1 MFRQAWGGVVSNV
14 LKFADIELDKGSYEL
29 RRNGSVLKLERI
41 PMELLILLVES
52 RGQLVSREEIIAKL
66 WGDEVF
72 VDTEQGINTAIR
84 KIRQALQDNPDHP
97 RFIQTVV
104 GKGYRFVANVN
115 GCGPSAT
122 SGSYGLQSRTM
133 VSAAAALLIVAG
145 SLGWVA
151 SRNRQEHSPVSEQ
164 RVTANPTEALVLGA
178 AISPDGRYVAYLDA
192 TGLYLREI
200 RGGDTHPLRVPKG
213 FVPIPTSWFPD
224 NASFAAT
231 WDAGPRQAPSI
242 WRVSILGTA
251 PQKLSDNSWGAAV
264 SADGSR
270 IAFLRG
276 GPAPAGNG
284 LEIWTMESN
293 GADQRKITSA
303 DPGSA
308 LGPVTW
314 SPGGKRIAYLRIQPG
329 PVTWE
334 ASLET
339 RNREGVQPVKVA
351 LKGNFI
357 DRALCWAPDGRIIYS
372 HMRSE
377 APNLEDSG
385 LWMIAIDEATGE
397 VQGQPQPLSDARN
410 TGGVGWI
417 SDLSISRDGK
427 HLTLVRHNAEPQVFV
442 GELESKRPRSLEQAR
457 RLTLDQRA
465 NVPFSWT
472 PDSKA
477 VLFISSRNGVWN
489 IFKQDI
495 NQPTAELFVGGEDRI
510 FGPRLSPDGSEI
522 FYLVMPRLGGPA
534 SEVSLMRVPVAGG
547 PPRLLLREAG
557 ICDVQ
562 CARLGSTRCIL
573 VQQQGGEVVVHSLDP
588 RLGKGEALL
597 RLPTSSNLSLS
608 PDGSRLAIISAEKG
622 GRIQLL
628 TLATRQIREIVV
640 KGWTELR
647 NVDWSA
653 DGRTLF
659 VPATKDERTVAL
671 LEIDT
676 QGNAWELL
684 HGPLGWA
691 IPSPDSRYLAFMQVT
706 GDSNVWMLQDF

>member
-1 MFRQAWGGVVSNV
+1 MFPQAWGGIVSK
-14 LKFADIELDKGSYEL
+14 LLSFADIQLDIGSYEL
-29 RRNGSVLKLERI
+29 RRNGSVLKLEKI

-52 RGQLVSREEIIAKL
+52 RGQLVSREKIIAKL

-84 KIRQALQDNPDHP
+84 KIRQALQDDPDHP

-115 GCGPSAT
+115 GCALSPTPWHA
-122 SGSYGLQSRTM
+122 GLQSRRM
-133 VSAAAALLIVAG
+133 VSVAAALLIVAG

-151 SRNRQEHSPVSEQ
+151 SHNQWEHSPVSEQ

-178 AISPDGRYVAYLDA
+178 AISPDGRYVAYLDT
-192 TGLYLREI
+192 TGLYLRETS
-200 RGGDTHPLRVPKG
+200 GGDTHSLPVPKG

-224 NASFAAT
+224 NASFLAT
-231 WDAGPRQAPSI
+231 WDAGPRQPPSI
-242 WRVSILGTA
+242 WRVSILGTP
-251 PQKLSDNSWGAAV
+251 PQKLSDNSWGATV

-270 IAFLRG
+270 VAFLRG

-293 GADQRKITSA
+293 GADQRMVTSVA
-303 DPGSA
+303 PGSA
-308 LGPVTW
+308 LGPVAW
-314 SPGGKRIAYLRIQPG
+314 SPAGKRIAYLRIQPG
-329 PVTWE
+329 PVSSE
-334 ASLET
+334 VSLET
-339 RNREGVQPVKVA
+339 RDREGVHPATVV
-351 LKGNFI
+351 LKGSFI

-372 HMRSE
+372 HVRSE

-385 LWMIAIDEATGE
+385 LWAIAVEEADGE
-397 VQGQPQPLSDARN
+397 ARGQPQPIRDART

-417 SDLSISRDGK
+417 SDLSISRDSK
-427 HLTLVRHNAEPQVFV
+427 HLTLVRHSAEPQVFV
-442 GELESKRPRSLEQAR
+442 GELERKRPRSLQQPH

-465 NVPFSWT
+465 NVPFAWT

-489 IFKQDI
+489 IFKQAID
-495 NQPTAELFVGGEDRI
+495 QPTAELFVGGEDRI

-522 FYLVMPRLGGPA
+522 LYLVMPRLGGPA

-562 CARLGSTRCIL
+562 CARFGSTRCIL
-573 VQQQGGEVVVHSLDP
+573 TQQRGGGVVVYSLDP
-588 RLGKGEALL
+588 LQGKREALL
-597 RLPTSSNLSLS
+597 RLSTGNNFSLS
-608 PDGSRLAIISAEKG
+608 PDGSHLAIIDAEKR
-622 GRIQLL
+622 GRIQLFS
-628 TLATRQIREIVV
+628 LASHRSHAIVV
-640 KGWTELR
+640 KGWAELR

-691 IPSPDSRYLAFMQVT
+691 IPSPDSRYLAFTQFA
-706 GDSNVWMLQDF
+706 GENNVWMIQDF

>member
-1 MFRQAWGGVVSNV
+1 VFPQAWCGIVSK
-14 LKFADIELDKGSYEL
+14 LLSFADIQLDIGSYEL
-29 RRNGSVLKLERI
+29 RRNGSVLKLEKI

-84 KIRQALQDNPDHP
+84 KIRQVLQDNPDHP

-115 GCGPSAT
+115 GCAPSPTRWHAR
-122 SGSYGLQSRTM
+122 LQSRRM
-133 VSAAAALLIVAG
+133 VSVAAALLIVAG

-151 SRNRQEHSPVSEQ
+151 SHNQREHSPVSEQ

-178 AISPDGRYVAYLDA
+178 AISPDGRYVAYLDT
-192 TGLYLREI
+192 TGLYLRETS
-200 RGGDTHPLRVPKG
+200 GGDTHSLPVPKG
-213 FVPIPTSWFPD
+213 FVPIPTSGFPD
-224 NASFAAT
+224 NASFLAT
-231 WDAGPRQAPSI
+231 WDAGPRQPPSI
-242 WRVSILGTA
+242 WRVSILGTP
-251 PQKLSDNSWGAAV
+251 PQKLSDNSWGATV

-270 IAFLRG
+270 VAFLRG

-293 GADQRKITSA
+293 GADQRMVTSVA
-303 DPGSA
+303 PGSA
-308 LGPVTW
+308 RGPVAW
-314 SPGGKRIAYLRIQPG
+314 SPAGKRIAYLRIQPG
-329 PVTWE
+329 PVSSE
-334 ASLET
+334 VSLET
-339 RNREGVQPVKVA
+339 RDREGVHPATVV
-351 LKGNFI
+351 LKGSFI

-372 HMRSE
+372 HVMSE

-385 LWMIAIDEATGE
+385 LWAIAVEEADGE
-397 VQGQPQPLSDARN
+397 ARGQPQPIRDART

-417 SDLSISRDGK
+417 SDLSISRDSK
-427 HLTLVRHNAEPQVFV
+427 HLTLVRHSAEPQVFV
-442 GELESKRPRSLEQAR
+442 GELERKRPRSLQQPH

-465 NVPFSWT
+465 NVPFAWT

-489 IFKQDI
+489 IFKQAID
-495 NQPTAELFVGGEDRI
+495 QPTAELFVGGEDRI

-522 FYLVMPRLGGPA
+522 LYLVMPRLGGPA

-562 CARLGSTRCIL
+562 CARFGSTRCIL
-573 VQQQGGEVVVHSLDP
+573 TQQRGGGVVVYSLDP
-588 RLGKGEALL
+588 LQGKREALL
-597 RLPTSSNLSLS
+597 RLSTGNNFSLS
-608 PDGSRLAIISAEKG
+608 PDGSHLAIIDAEKR
-622 GRIQLL
+622 GRIQLFS
-628 TLATRQIREIVV
+628 LASHRSHAIVV
-640 KGWTELR
+640 KGWAELR

-691 IPSPDSRYLAFMQVT
+691 IPSQDSRYLAFTQFA
-706 GDSNVWMLQDF
+706 GENNVWMIQDF